1 MATRMNPVTKLQIKV
16 VTGTDDAGKEQL
28 ASRSFTVNPALS
40 DADVRSIG
48 ANLAALQ
55 NFPVHAICRQ
65 DDAALA
71 E

>member
-16 VTGTDDAGKEQL
+16 VTGTDPA
-28 ASRSFTVNPALS
+28 ATRSYTVAAALT
-40 DADVRSIG
+40 DADILSIG
-48 ANLAALQ
+48 SKLAALQ
-55 NFPVHAICRQ
+55 NFPVRAICRQ

>member
-16 VTGTDDAGKEQL
+16 VTGTDPAGKDQL
-28 ASRSFTVNPALS
+28 ATRSYTVAAALT
-40 DADVRSIG
+40 DADVLSIG
-48 ANLAALQ
+48 SKLAALQ
-55 NFPVHAICRQ
+55 NFPVRAICRQ

>member
-16 VTGTDDAGKEQL
+16 VTGTNAAGKEQL
-28 ASRSFTVNPALS
+28 ATRSYTVDASLT
-40 DADVRSIG
+40 DADILSIG
-48 ANLAALQ
+48 SKFAALQ
-55 NFPVHAICRQ
+55 DFPVHAICRQ